1 MKKIVCLLLLSVAL
15 CEMALAQS
23 QYISY
28 KPLEKENR
36 EAQLLDMGGILV
48 YSKRGDLVIT
58 LTNVKNPII
67 KRNGVN
73 EEGLYEYEI
82 LIDPSAE
89 TSQPKLEIS
98 KRGDINRTTIMASLQ
113 PNYYKAY
120 LIEEVEKPI
129 RVEDQ
134 TRSQDVI
141 LDEKLA
147 EIEIETPLQDLQV
160 AFSEALHAEKE
171 TKRKENDNSV
181 FVTTI
186 KIPVANLKEAETKL
200 EEAVKKRDELYNK
213 MLDSSAKVSEEE
225 EQMYDKLDREEI
237 PALEALV
244 KEMNTIEVFAQ
255 GTNRVSIDITG
266 IGPRSKRRYG
276 VIVLIK
282 KEIVHVTE
290 YDAMLAEGV
299 RQWNNRDY
307 KAAKTAFVSALNA
320 KDAPADK
327 SLVRSNIADCD
338 SCLIYNKYTS
348 YALNRMAEL
357 KKQGHATQDE
367 VKEYA
372 SSALEFIQILNNYNP
387 CEFYTKIIDKLEKMI
402 ENIPLVIKFTVAQWV
417 RGATGFHQGDEMKGV
432 EVWVN
437 NGLRHPEKKEYQS
450 ERRFKKLTEGSAFY
464 RRIGETDAQGTI
476 VVDLDR
482 KALPRGFFFHS
493 KETGKIEYVNMSKIT
508 RDSKNDYQMRQFRV
522 MMYTKD

>member
-1 MKKIVCLLLLSVAL
+1 
-15 CEMALAQS
+15 
-23 QYISY
+23 
-28 KPLEKENR
+28 
-36 EAQLLDMGGILV
+36 
-48 YSKRGDLVIT
+48 
-58 LTNVKNPII
+58 
-67 KRNGVN
+67 
-73 EEGLYEYEI
+73 
-82 LIDPSAE
+82 
-89 TSQPKLEIS
+89 
-98 KRGDINRTTIMASLQ
+98 
-113 PNYYKAY
+113 
-120 LIEEVEKPI
+120 
-129 RVEDQ
+129 
-134 TRSQDVI
+134 
-141 LDEKLA
+141 
-147 EIEIETPLQDLQV
+147 
-160 AFSEALHAEKE
+160 
-171 TKRKENDNSV
+171 
-181 FVTTI
+181 
-186 KIPVANLKEAETKL
+186 
-200 EEAVKKRDELYNK
+200 
-213 MLDSSAKVSEEE
+213 MLDPSAKVSEEE

-387 CEFYTKIIDKLEKMI
+387 CEFYTKIIDKLKKMI

-437 NGLRHPEKKEYQS
+437 NGLRHPEEKEYQS
-450 ERRFKKLTEGSAFY
+450 ERRFKKLTESSAFY
-464 RRIGETDAQGTI
+464 RQIGETDAQGTI